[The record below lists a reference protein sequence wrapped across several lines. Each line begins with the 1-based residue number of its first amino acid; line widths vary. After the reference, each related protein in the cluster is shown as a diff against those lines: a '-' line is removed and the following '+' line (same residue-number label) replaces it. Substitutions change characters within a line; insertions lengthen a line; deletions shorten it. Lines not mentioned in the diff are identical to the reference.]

1 MPDISKISPDGGTTQ
16 YNVKDSN
23 AQRKTLTTP
32 IVVSG
37 QSYTDLEEA
46 VRAINNKPGG
56 GGGSIG
62 MDTVDTENVM
72 LITTSEM

>member
-1 MPDISKISPDGGTTQ
+1 MPDISKISPDGGTTE
-16 YNVKDSN
+16 YDLKDVN

-37 QSYTDLEEA
+37 QSYTDLELA
-46 VRAINNKPGG
+46 VRAINNKPG

-62 MDTVDTENVM
+62 MDTVDTEDVM